1 MFNLGEKMQ
10 VLIISALVALLLLAG
25 GVVVGN
31 FFNQDAMSNNVAVTV
46 KAKEDL
52 KDAVEKN
59 NQAQEEIIKLKAEIE
74 ERKKVEQEVK
84 VVEEENNKLTDIA
97 TENIKTIDNTKIVY
111 VEKKD
116 DINKSKIIID
126 EIWNVYNK
134 RRDNE
139 NNIVTDK

>member
-10 VLIISALVALLLLAG
+10 VLVISALVALLLLAG

-116 DINKSKIIID
+116 DISKSKIIID

-134 RRDNE
+134 RRNNE
-139 NNIVTDK
+139 NNIVTNK

>member
-1 MFNLGEKMQ
+1 MFNLKEKA
-10 VLIISALVALLLLAG
+10 LYIILAILVIFMLLAAG
-25 GVVVGN
+25 SLFN
-31 FFNQDAMSNNVAVTV
+31 SFLNQDAIDNNVAVAV

-52 KDAVEKN
+52 KNAVEKN
-59 NQAQEEIIKLKAEIE
+59 NQAQEEIIKLKAELE

-84 VVEEENNKLTDIA
+84 VIEEENNKSTNIA
-97 TENIKTIDNTKIVY
+97 TENIKAIDNTKVVY

-116 DINKSKIIID
+116 DIHKSKIIID

-139 NNIVTDK
+139 SNINTNK